1 MRLMEWLF
9 GEDERVC
16 ELERTVRG
24 LKAEL
29 GRMTRERAAIMRSLD
44 IAWSLIR
51 CLRDCN
57 ADLDAKQYRRPGS

>member
-9 GEDERVC
+9 GEDERLVQA
-16 ELERTVRG
+16 EAEVAKLVRE
-24 LKAEL
+24 KAQL
-29 GRMTRERAAIMRSLD
+29 LRSLD
-44 IAWSLIR
+44 MAWSLIR